1 MTRPNRIWCTRRSPF
16 RRSVEVNFIPD
27 YRILH
32 DAGYNV
38 LAYDL
43 RNFGLSGAAN
53 GGIASSGIF
62 ESRDVV
68 PLSGA
73 RRRADRTERCA
84 DDVRQHPDRRQA
96 ASLDPRNHRTLGWL
110 PRISATARTCARVGS
125 RHTWPEENDVSV
137 PTRAVSAHDPHG
149 RSASIWRT
157 VNRRKAIS
165 RSDRMFASGLSIAAH
180 DDFVL
185 RASLSLT
192 GCSVA
197 SARAASGE
205 VIRPTAKCSAARA
218 TSAPSVRSW
227 AATLSSSTCPC

>member
-137 PTRAVSAHDPHG
+137 PTRAVSAHDPTDGARRSGGPSIAG
-149 RSASIWRT
+149 RQSRVPIACSPLAYRSPLT
-157 VNRRKAIS
+157 MTSSCALHS
-165 RSDRMFASGLSIAAH
+165 RSPVAAWPP
-180 DDFVL
+180 L
-185 RASLSLT
+185 
-192 GCSVA
+192 
-197 SARAASGE
+197 
-205 VIRPTAKCSAARA
+205 
-218 TSAPSVRSW
+218 VR
-227 AATLSSSTCPC
+227 LQEK